1 MAKAKKKTK
10 TKTKKETRY
19 EKLGRLTYRI
29 GEKMEAMRKLDADI
43 KSLQVESNNVATEI
57 EESNGK

>member
-1 MAKAKKKTK
+1 MAKDNK
-10 TKTKKETRY
+10 Y

-29 GEKMEAMRKLDADI
+29 GEKLEAMRKLDAEI

-57 EESNGK
+57 EECQKK